1 MCRSPN
7 NVEKFTCGHRIN
19 SEKSLTMHSLKGK
32 QAVILGGT
40 SGIGLA
46 VANNFIATGAK
57 TLITGRRAE
66 GEQIAAEIGAD
77 FLRCDITSE
86 SAVKEIMEQIQALKG
101 EIHILVVNAG
111 IAADEGSIEEL
122 DSAEMDAMVD
132 VNLKGTFYALKYSPS
147 ILKDGASVIYTGS
160 VAGSGITHAGSAVY
174 AASKAGGAYLAR
186 TSALENAPRGIR
198 VNCVCPALIA
208 DTGMMVA
215 DDGNDTATFL
225 SQLNAFGRMGRQ
237 DEIVGIYNF
246 LAGDASTFI
255 TGQEIRVDGGMTAGL
270 GLPLFG
276 AIAGE

>member
-1 MCRSPN
+1 
-7 NVEKFTCGHRIN
+7 
-19 SEKSLTMHSLKGK
+19 MHSLEGK

-46 VANNFIATGAK
+46 VAQNFISTGAN
-57 TLITGRRAE
+57 TLITGRRSE
-66 GEQIAAEIGAD
+66 GQQIAENIGAEYW
-77 FLRCDITSE
+77 RCDITDE
-86 SAVKEIMEQIQALKG
+86 EDVQSAFSAIEEKMGKID
-101 EIHILVVNAG
+101 ILVINAG
-111 IAADEGSIEEL
+111 IAADEESIEAL
-122 DSAEMDAMVD
+122 DSETMDAMVD
-132 VNLKGTFYALKYSPS
+132 VNLKGTFYALKYGPAL
-147 ILKDGASVIYTGS
+147 LKNGASVIFTGS

-186 TSALENAPRGIR
+186 ASAIENAPRDIR

-215 DDGNDTATFL
+215 DDGNETAAFL

-246 LAGDASTFI
+246 LASDASTFI

-270 GLPLFG
+270 GLPLFN
-276 AIAGE
+276 AIASE